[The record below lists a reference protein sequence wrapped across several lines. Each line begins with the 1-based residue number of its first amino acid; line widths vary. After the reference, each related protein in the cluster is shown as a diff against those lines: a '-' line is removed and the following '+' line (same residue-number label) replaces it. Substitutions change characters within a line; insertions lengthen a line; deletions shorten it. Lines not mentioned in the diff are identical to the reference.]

1 MTEQGREEEGQA
13 LSEPGSRPWRGI
25 TAAASVAVFGIAL
38 TAALH
43 APSGDRSRYI
53 AAESDVRPALPSAA
67 DPLLAELVRCRALPP
82 QTDDAGCRAA
92 WEKNRR
98 RFFGE
103 RRATRVPGE
112 PLPAYTPI
120 PAPGSAP
127 AAMER

>member
-25 TAAASVAVFGIAL
+25 TAAASVAVLGIAL
-38 TAALH
+38 TTALH

-53 AAESDVRPALPSAA
+53 AVESDALPTMPSAT
-67 DPLLAELVRCRALPP
+67 DPLMAELVRCRALPP
-82 QTDDAGCRAA
+82 QVDDPACRAA
-92 WEKNRR
+92 WEDNRR

-103 RRATRVPGE
+103 SRAMRVPGE
-112 PLPAYTPI
+112 PLPTYAPI

-127 AAMER
+127 TAMER